1 VEIKNKTKELIKGA
15 GKGSKAVEKARQAT
29 QKHIE
34 LLGQHAAT
42 FDSTGGKV
50 GANDDPYILNRG
62 VRHRLNRQIMEE
74 NANRQDLLAV
84 QNNFAS
90 FEAHMISTIQNGMG
104 QFHSVLSKQSDA
116 TKTYHGDTVG
126 VAQRIPRDFE
136 WGGFLRR
143 NAGVLIDPDA
153 PSRDMASVSF
163 PNQAHRATVPLIAG
177 SLERRGKLLR
187 RWDAT
192 YCVVTPSKF
201 LHEFKTDDDFAREPL
216 PEISLFLPDCIVGAV
231 DGAKFV
237 VKGKDS
243 SRSKLGVSVGH
254 MTHEYTFKAHTA
266 ADALKW
272 WEIVRQAAG
281 QIPGADKAE
290 LGAAAAVAGRGS
302 ESPASSASPVSA
314 TAKPVTSASP
324 GSPTASSTA
333 PASPVTATTERF
345 AADTERFGSV
355 LPAQSTGTTA
365 VSSPTTAKAVA
376 TATAAVQ
383 TTGTTGGSPVHPTAA
398 DEKHALALAAEREA
412 AHQRAVDAAMER
424 AGRPAQGVTFASLGG
439 GQSAELEKHP
449 AKSMT
454 E

>member
-1 VEIKNKTKELIKGA
+1 MIKGA

-29 QKHIE
+29 QKQIE

-50 GANDDPYILNRG
+50 GPNDDPYVLNRG

-90 FEAHMISTIQNGMG
+90 FEANIISTIQNGMG

-153 PSRDMASVSF
+153 PDRDMASVTF

-187 RWDAT
+187 RWEAA

-216 PEISLFLPDCIVGAV
+216 PEISLFLPDCVIGAV

-243 SRSKLGVSVGH
+243 SRGKLGVSVGH

-281 QIPGADKAE
+281 QVPGGEKADV
-290 LGAAAAVAGRGS
+290 AAAAVGGKGS
-302 ESPASSASPVSA
+302 ESPASPATPV
-314 TAKPVTSASP
+314 SP
-324 GSPTASSTA
+324 GSTAAPSTA
-333 PASPVTATTERF
+333 PGSPATADTERF
-345 AADTERFGSV
+345 AAGTERFGSVV

-365 VSSPTTAKAVA
+365 VSSPTTATAAVA
-376 TATAAVQ
+376 TAAAAAQ
-383 TTGTTGGSPVHPTAA
+383 TTGTVPSPPPPPPPAHPSAA

-412 AHQRAVDAAMER
+412 AHQRAIEAAMAR
-424 AGRPAQGVTFASLGG
+424 AEGTRPAQGVTFAPVGG
-439 GQSAELEKHP
+439 GAEVTTAEPGKP
-449 AKSMT
+449 PVKTMT
-454 E
+454 S